1 MTILDEYLEKIQNKE
16 SIFPMDS
23 PHTGK
28 PASKYVLTGDE
39 KDDEDDEQI
48 PSRVQS

>member
-1 MTILDEYLEKIQNKE
+1 MNIIEDYLDQIQKNE

-39 KDDEDDEQI
+39 NDEDDEQI
-48 PSRVQS
+48 SSRVQS